1 MNIFAKTKKIV
12 LFYACQQSIA
22 IAKAFSC
29 KFYKQPHL
37 FQLIITRNG
46 FWWFNFQEYIKCL
59 LNFYWSNQINLCVW
73 LFFLY
78 IDLIRLSILISTQ
91 FFSCYTITFWK
102 FHRYSPIKSMCVCV
116 YFCCLHEKSF
126 VVTLPYYFEFKIAH
140 MNLHYHIKK
149 KLATN
154 WLILPAESL

>member
-12 LFYACQQSIA
+12 LFYACEQSIA

-37 FQLIITRNG
+37 FQWIITRNG

-73 LFFLY
+73 LFFFIPWFDSFIDFNFDTIFFVLHNY
-78 IDLIRLSILISTQ
+78 ILKISSILTD
-91 FFSCYTITFWK
+91 K
-102 FHRYSPIKSMCVCV
+102 VNVCVCI
-116 YFCCLHEKSF
+116 FLLF
-126 VVTLPYYFEFKIAH
+126 AW
-140 MNLHYHIKK
+140 K
-149 KLATN
+149 KLRCHTA
-154 WLILPAESL
+154 ILFWV